1 MNELIYG
8 TRVTYTESGIPNV
21 IVTREVYIVDTSE
34 GIKHYKGY
42 IDTAK
47 NTWLIRD
54 ERTSDK
60 AMEGSGTSQHKMK
73 IKLKNHLAKLGVKFS
88 DEKRQPRKV
97 VED

>member
-8 TRVTYTESGIPNV
+8 TRITYTDSGIPNV
-21 IVTREVYIVDTSE
+21 LVTREVYMVDTSE

-47 NTWLIRD
+47 KTWLIRD
-54 ERTSDK
+54 EKTSDK
-60 AMEGSGTSQHKMK
+60 AFEGSGSSPHKMK
-73 IKLKNHLAKLGVKFS
+73 IKLKDALTKLGVKFS
-88 DEKRQPRKV
+88 DEKRQPRKI